1 MDKIKG
7 HPYFSFVLVLFLTVF
22 ELILTQM
29 SSDWHMVSSK
39 RVEGEVACYLH
50 AYHNALLPLAPS
62 VPAVGPFSPLP
73 TKEAQRKRLSLQGT
87 MSPIPDHR
95 RSLSSVNLGRRRSI
109 ASVASVHN
117 DVPIALE
124 PSKPISKIAIPSIVT
139 EEEEVISETETNG
152 HAVEQPRSGNQA
164 ERLNQAERMAHFWD
178 NLDKEERSSQ
188 TSAPSKEFGEL
199 DVPGKAPK
207 LRKHR
212 SSIHPRHLRFN
223 FSTSSFQMKL
233 RRKPRSTGA
242 LRDPTFKEPE
252 KVANLPIGIHQ
263 VGSGIGFTYNMP
275 AQVPSKVSV
284 HSFAPSC
291 GHNIFQGR
299 FSVKKIGR
307 GLGDV
312 TRKTKIKPASEPEA
326 VLPPITLI
334 DHVLPRDETD
344 ELTNTKETGNGTFI
358 RDMCRTPSWILSP
371 PDSLPSPMAL
381 VNGNYDLASPQTDSG
396 PLTPATLVNVVAG
409 EVNEVNINIPKDLEI
424 TCDLS
429 DDALALAPDSTL
441 RLVPPS
447 ALRLSF
453 VEDITL
459 LSRVSAA

>member
-1 MDKIKG
+1 
-7 HPYFSFVLVLFLTVF
+7 
-22 ELILTQM
+22 
-29 SSDWHMVSSK
+29 MVSLK
-39 RVEGEVACYLH
+39 RVEGEFACSLH
-50 AYHNALLPLAPS
+50 GHHNELLPLAPS
-62 VPAVGPFSPLP
+62 IPAVSPLSPPP
-73 TKEAQRKRLSLQGT
+73 TTEAQRKRLSIQDTLT
-87 MSPIPDHR
+87 PIIDHR
-95 RSLSSVNLGRRRSI
+95 RSRSSVNLGRRRSI
-109 ASVASVHN
+109 ASIASVHN
-117 DVPIALE
+117 DVSVALE
-124 PSKPISKIAIPSIVT
+124 PPKPIVKIAIPSIVT
-139 EEEEVISETETNG
+139 EEEEVVSETETNG
-152 HAVEQPRSGNQA
+152 HAGEQPGSGNQA
-164 ERLNQAERMAHFWD
+164 ERMARFWD

-233 RRKPRSTGA
+233 KRKPRSTGA
-242 LRDPTFKEPE
+242 LRDPTSKEPE

-275 AQVPSKVSV
+275 AHVPSKVSV
-284 HSFAPSC
+284 QSFVPSC

-299 FSVKKIGR
+299 FSVKNIGR

-312 TRKTKIKPASEPEA
+312 TRKTKIKSASEPEA
-326 VLPPITLI
+326 VLPPITPI
-334 DHVLPRDETD
+334 NQVLPGNEIDG
-344 ELTNTKETGNGTFI
+344 LTNTKEMGNGTFI

-381 VNGNYDLASPQTDSG
+381 VNGNCDLASPQTDSG

-409 EVNEVNINIPKDLEI
+409 EANEVNISIPKDLEI

-453 VEDITL
+453 TEDINMNAL
-459 LSRVSAA
+459 LSRVSEA